1 MKKIAVPFLLI
12 TVCLFGIIACE
23 RAADSSS
30 SVSNTEKSAQ
40 NIVKITPDKFQ
51 PAFSKE
57 TVIKLNSI
65 VSRQLTVIDKYDA
78 VMNKA
83 RKAMQD
89 STDNQQV
96 QLSQYSEI
104 IDALSKQAK
113 TNLKDMA
120 TAKKELIASKE
131 AYNEAT
137 LAGMMT
143 FVTNVDKEISDQKGL
158 LHSSTKNIAN
168 M

>member
-1 MKKIAVPFLLI
+1 MKKLVLPSFLAAI
-12 TVCLFGIIACE
+12 CLFSITACE
-23 RAADSSS
+23 HASDSNSS
-30 SVSNTEKSAQ
+30 ASSTERDSQ

-65 VSRQLTVIDKYDA
+65 VSRQLTVIDEYDA

-83 RKAMQD
+83 RKAMKN
-89 STDNQQV
+89 STHNQQA
-96 QLSQYSEI
+96 QLSQHSDI
-104 IDALSKQAK
+104 IDALSKRAK
-113 TNLKDMA
+113 INLKDMTA
-120 TAKKELIASKE
+120 AKKELIASEEK
-131 AYNEAT
+131 YNEAT

-143 FVTNVDKEISDQKGL
+143 FVTNVDKEISAQSDL
-158 LHSSTKNIAN
+158 LHNSTKNIAN